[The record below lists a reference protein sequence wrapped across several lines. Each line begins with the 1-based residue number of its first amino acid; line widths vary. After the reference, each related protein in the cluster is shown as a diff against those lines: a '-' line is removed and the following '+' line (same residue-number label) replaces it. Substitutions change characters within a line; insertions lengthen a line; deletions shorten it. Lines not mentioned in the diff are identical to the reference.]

1 VSGPPPPGRRARRG
15 GAPGEGGGKAGT
27 ATASPAGAAV
37 PAGPA
42 DRRRRLIVLLICS
55 SSLFLAY
62 LDTTILSVALPTISR
77 DLHAGLAS
85 LQWVTDVYLLV
96 LSALLILAGSTADRF
111 GRKKL
116 FMTGLAWFSAG
127 SFLCSFAPNVGTLV
141 ALRMLQAV
149 GGSMLTPVSLS
160 IVRNVFTD
168 PKERAQALGIWSG
181 IFGVAS
187 ACGPIA
193 GGILVS
199 SVGWRSVF
207 WVNVPIGV
215 IMLLA
220 AGRYLPES
228 RAPHA
233 RRVDVPGQL
242 LMIVFLGTLTCA
254 VIEGPSAGWAS
265 PEILALFA
273 VAAASLVTF
282 AAAERRHPEPLLD
295 PRFFRSPPFTGAS
308 VIAVLAFL
316 VMAGFLFVSTLY
328 LQDVR
333 ADSPLRAGLSL
344 LPATVMIAVWAPV
357 AGRLNGRF
365 GPRIPLVLGG
375 IFMTAGA
382 VALTGL
388 SASTSYGALAL
399 GFALL
404 GAGLGLVNPPITNA
418 GVSGMPPAQAGVAG
432 AVISA
437 TRQLGQVL
445 GVAVMGAMLSVGAV
459 SGSGRMSAAA
469 GRAFAAATHAC
480 WWLAVAC
487 GSLITLTGWV
497 TTSAKARET
506 AQAVS
511 EAR

>member
-1 VSGPPPPGRRARRG
+1 MRVSRDVVIP
-15 GAPGEGGGKAGT
+15 E
-27 ATASPAGAAV
+27 GAA
-37 PAGPA
+37 G
-42 DRRRRLIVLLICS
+42 RRRRLLVLLVCS

-85 LQWVTDVYLLV
+85 LQWVADVYLLV
-96 LSALLILAGSTADRF
+96 LSALLILAGSMADRL

-116 FMTGLAWFSAG
+116 FMIGLAWFSAG

-187 ACGPIA
+187 ACGPIV
-193 GGILVS
+193 GGIMVS

-233 RRVDVPGQL
+233 RRVDGPGQL
-242 LMIVFLGTLTCA
+242 LMIVFLGTLTYA

-282 AAAERRHPEPLLD
+282 VLVERRHPEPLLD

-344 LPATVMIAVWAPV
+344 LPATVMIAVWAPI

-388 SASTSYGALAL
+388 SASTSYGVLAL

-404 GAGLGLVNPPITNA
+404 GVGLGLVNPPITNA

-459 SGSGRMSAAA
+459 SGTGRMSAAA
-469 GRAFAAATHAC
+469 GRAFAAATHAS

-487 GSLITLTGWV
+487 GSLIALTGWI
-497 TTSAKARET
+497 TTSVKAREI
-506 AQAVS
+506 AQVVS
-511 EAR
+511 EVR

>member
-1 VSGPPPPGRRARRG
+1 ML
-15 GAPGEGGGKAGT
+15 
-27 ATASPAGAAV
+27 ASRDVVIPEGAA
-37 PAGPA
+37 G
-42 DRRRRLIVLLICS
+42 RRRRLLVLLVCS

-85 LQWVTDVYLLV
+85 LQWVADIYLLV
-96 LSALLILAGSTADRF
+96 LSALLILAGSMADRL

-116 FMTGLAWFSAG
+116 FMIGLAWFSAG

-168 PKERAQALGIWSG
+168 SKERAQALGIWSG

-187 ACGPIA
+187 ACGPIV

-207 WVNVPIGV
+207 WVNVPIGA
-215 IMLLA
+215 IMLFA

-233 RRVDVPGQL
+233 RRVDGPGQL
-242 LMIVFLGTLTCA
+242 LVIVFLGTITYA
-254 VIEGPSAGWAS
+254 VIEAPSAGWAS

-282 AAAERRHPEPLLD
+282 VLAERRNPEPLLD
-295 PRFFRSPPFTGAS
+295 PRFFRSPPFSGAS
-308 VIAVLAFL
+308 VIAMLAFL

-333 ADSPLRAGLSL
+333 ADSPLRAGLAL
-344 LPATVMIAVWAPV
+344 LPATVMIAVWAPI

-375 IFMTAGA
+375 LFMTAGA

-388 SASTSYGALAL
+388 SASTPYGILAL

-404 GAGLGLVNPPITNA
+404 GVGLGLVNPPITNA

-459 SGSGRMSAAA
+459 SGTGRMSAAA
-469 GRAFAAATHAC
+469 GRAFAAATHAS
-480 WWLAVAC
+480 WWLAVTC
-487 GSLITLTGWV
+487 GSLIALTGWI
-497 TTSAKARET
+497 TTSVKARET
-506 AQAVS
+506 AQVVS
-511 EAR
+511 QVRWLRLVTSFLAARYRKRVAL

>member
-1 VSGPPPPGRRARRG
+1 VTTFAPDVTIPEGDAGRGRRLG
-15 GAPGEGGGKAGT
+15 
-27 ATASPAGAAV
+27 
-37 PAGPA
+37 
-42 DRRRRLIVLLICS
+42 VLLICS

-62 LDTTILSVALPTISR
+62 LDTTILSVALPAISR

-85 LQWVTDVYLLV
+85 LQWVADVYLLV
-96 LSALLILAGSTADRF
+96 LSALLILVGSMADRF

-116 FMTGLAWFSAG
+116 FMIGLAWFSVG

-168 PKERAQALGIWSG
+168 PKERAQAIGIWSG

-187 ACGPIA
+187 ACGPIV

-220 AGRYLPES
+220 AERYLPES

-233 RRVDVPGQL
+233 RRVDGPGQL
-242 LMIVFLGTLTCA
+242 LMIVFLGTLTYA

-282 AAAERRHPEPLLD
+282 VLAERRHPEPLLD
-295 PRFFRSPPFTGAS
+295 PRFFCSPPFAGAS

-344 LPATVMIAVWAPV
+344 LPATVMIAVWAPI

-375 IFMTAGA
+375 TFMTGGA

-388 SASTSYGALAL
+388 SASTSYGVLTL

-418 GVSGMPPAQAGVAG
+418 AVSGMPPAQAGVAG
-432 AVISA
+432 AVISS

-459 SGSGRMSAAA
+459 SGADRMSAAA

-487 GSLITLTGWV
+487 GSLIAFTGWI
-497 TTSAKARET
+497 TTSVKAREI
-506 AQAVS
+506 AQVVS
-511 EAR
+511 EVR

>member
-1 VSGPPPPGRRARRG
+1 MP
-15 GAPGEGGGKAGT
+15 
-27 ATASPAGAAV
+27 ASRDVVIPEGAA
-37 PAGPA
+37 G
-42 DRRRRLIVLLICS
+42 RRRRLLVLLVCS

-96 LSALLILAGSTADRF
+96 LSALLILAGSTADRL

-168 PKERAQALGIWSG
+168 PRERARALGVWSG
-181 IFGVAS
+181 IFGVAF

-207 WVNVPIGV
+207 WVNVPIGAV
-215 IMLLA
+215 MLLA

-242 LMIVFLGTLTCA
+242 LMIVFLGTLTYA

-265 PEILALFA
+265 PEILALLA
-273 VAAASLVTF
+273 AAAASLAAF

-382 VALTGL
+382 AALTGL
-388 SASTSYGALAL
+388 SAATSYRVLAL

-445 GVAVMGAMLSVGAV
+445 GVAVMGAMLSAGAV
-459 SGSGRMSAAA
+459 SGAGRMSAAA
-469 GRAFAAATHAC
+469 GRAFAAATHAS

-487 GSLITLTGWV
+487 GSLITLTGWI
-497 TTSAKARET
+497 TTSAKAREI
-506 AQAVS
+506 ARAVS